1 MSRTYLP
8 PYRPAFRTF
17 SITPRRQAAEVPDEF
32 INAIK
37 HTALFQKLADK
48 PDALKAL
55 SDLYA
60 LTKEMGAFSLLVRL
74 VGSGLYYE
82 VTRVVLTIEGLDIN
96 STTPPSQYQ
105 MFKLVANRRFMRAV
119 KRVMK
124 ELNEAG
130 LKTNSDVRGSRLL
143 LVGCP
148 SVVTHICLPFLGCAA
163 RNYGPDTGKTSKKR

>member
-32 INAIK
+32 LNAIK

-60 LTKEMGAFSLLVRL
+60 LTKEMGALSLLVRFCVL
-74 VGSGLYYE
+74 RLYYK
-82 VTRVVLTIEGLDIN
+82 VTRR
-96 STTPPSQYQ
+96 SHY
-105 MFKLVANRRFMRAV
+105 
-119 KRVMK
+119 
-124 ELNEAG
+124 
-130 LKTNSDVRGSRLL
+130 
-143 LVGCP
+143 
-148 SVVTHICLPFLGCAA
+148 
-163 RNYGPDTGKTSKKR
+163 